1 VSRST
6 ADHRRIVSLS
16 LAALLSTA
24 QGCFYI
30 HGAAPPLPKNIRLL
44 PPDAPVEVT
53 RKYQT
58 FYYAWG
64 LFPMNRSDEPQY
76 IIEQEQLVEAR
87 ITQGGLTEGIIA
99 GFIGALAIEGF
110 IVPQNI
116 TIEGNRTPT
125 LGLTAVVQADDD
137 ANACRAGAETSGR

>member
-1 VSRST
+1 MTPSRT
-6 ADHRRIVSLS
+6 AIRRGVAGL
-16 LAALLSTA
+16 LAALLPLA

-30 HGAAPPLPKNIRLL
+30 HGDAPPLPKNIRVL
-44 PPDAPVEVT
+44 PPDTPVEVT

-64 LFPMNRSDEPQY
+64 LFPMTQSDQPQY

-87 ITQGGLTEGIIA
+87 ITQGGLLEGIIA
-99 GFIGALAIEGF
+99 GLIGAFAISGF

-125 LGLTAVVQADDD
+125 LGLTAVVQAEPASRDS
-137 ANACRAGAETSGR
+137 GATATP